1 MKKIGLVGLL
11 VLIPFS
17 FASSALAETDS
28 QKTQNSTS
36 SSEVATVISDELYE
50 ETEESN
56 TSPTIENSGSAAT
69 VPNESETQTDAS
81 LEATTTAADN
91 VIIELNHVDSPS
103 ATYLKGE
110 EPKAE
115 DFKTVLEQVLK
126 LNLRTLAFQDGSD
139 QSTAVLDLH
148 TTKILA
154 TDTDD
159 KNYLIN
165 CTYIVKSDIATLN
178 APTIHY
184 DAQTNML
191 TGITFPYASVYFYE
205 VGLET
210 GEPIQIANA
219 DANGS
224 FSISGD
230 YFEPGR
236 LMSVV
241 VYSIGGVEFSD
252 PLLFKIPLADE
263 NTTTESS
270 IVPTEEAKTTAEQA
284 KKASGKSFPST
295 GEADG
300 NVLIS
305 SGILT
310 LASAGSLI
318 LLKRKRMSH

>member
-1 MKKIGLVGLL
+1 MKKIGLIGLL
-11 VLIPFS
+11 VFIPFS

-28 QKTQNSTS
+28 QEIQSSTVNSEFVT
-36 SSEVATVISDELYE
+36 TISDESQN

-56 TSPTIENSGSAAT
+56 ASTEIEDSDSNAAGANKSDA
-69 VPNESETQTDAS
+69 VAETS
-81 LEATTTAADN
+81 LEPVTPTADSA
-91 VIIELNHVDSPS
+91 IIELSHVDSPS
-103 ATYLKGE
+103 ATYLKGQT
-110 EPKAE
+110 PKAE
-115 DFKTVLEQVLK
+115 DFKTALEQVLK

-139 QSTAVLDLH
+139 QTTTVLDLH

-159 KNYLIN
+159 KNYLIT

-184 DAQTNML
+184 DEQTNML
-191 TGITFPYASVYFYE
+191 TGITFPYAGVYFYE

-210 GEPIQIANA
+210 GEPIQVANA
-219 DANGS
+219 DANGN

-241 VYSIGGVEFSD
+241 VYSIGGVEFSE

-270 IVPTEEAKTTAEQA
+270 TVPAEETKTTAEQA
-284 KKASGKSFPST
+284 QKAPGKTFPST

-310 LASAGSLI
+310 LASAASLI
-318 LLKRKRMSH
+318 LLKRKRTSH